1 MGGGVCV
8 YVRAIHPCIRQ
19 QDFEDTEIESIWHK
33 IRPHRLLRGTSS
45 LLVAAVYHPPS
56 SVAEQN
62 SMLIAHIQKNME
74 NFLASYSEG
83 MVNTTGDFNPTSTR
97 NKSSDVTMATGLW
110 QIVTV
115 PTRNNSILDWCFTNK
130 PKLLSKQ
137 VQLIKIGSG
146 DHNALL
152 IKPVVN
158 GNQSSSVKA
167 RSKILRDTR
176 VSPLR
181 DFEVWITTYHWS
193 SILNISEVQA
203 KFDILHSFLM
213 KAVDTF
219 FSIQER

>member
-1 MGGGVCV
+1 M
-8 YVRAIHPCIRQ
+8 
-19 QDFEDTEIESIWHK
+19 
-33 IRPHRLLRGTSS
+33 
-45 LLVAAVYHPPS
+45 
-56 SVAEQN
+56 
-62 SMLIAHIQKNME
+62 
-74 NFLASYSEG
+74 
-83 MVNTTGDFNPTSTR
+83 
-97 NKSSDVTMATGLW
+97 
-110 QIVTV
+110 
-115 PTRNNSILDWCFTNK
+115 
-130 PKLLSKQ
+130 
-137 VQLIKIGSG
+137 
-146 DHNALL
+146 
-152 IKPVVN
+152 N